1 MTANW
6 GRQGM
11 AVVVAGG
18 FLVIWFALFGGKAV
32 LSDIRPVPGQPVPD
46 GIITPVGFE
55 LEYSSDTLDSL
66 RSLAREAAPVFVVHY
81 PGIRRAS
88 LENLQH
94 ALSVSGGDSIFAAG
108 IARNDYYGT
117 GLIDEA
123 QLRELGTS
131 DSVVLVRDDDDL
143 VPGTW
148 ESFTDVN
155 EAREFLRRDLLAVFS
170 DAVAESISALLLP
183 DLAPAVSFRDSA
195 MRAAEDRVSVVEHT
209 FAPGDTLLSPGD
221 VPDDDFFRVYDAM
234 NSSIS
239 YPGPLRAAARFVPA
253 SLLVLLAVMYG
264 ARAMGRV
271 LTSPS
276 RVLLLGSIWIAS
288 LAATGLL
295 WQMTGSARLQVI
307 SFSVFGACMTAV
319 FFDSSGVYHAW
330 FLAVVFS
337 AVAALGSGSPFTA
350 FLVSAIPAV
359 FASGVF
365 RQLTER
371 DLSLSL
377 LIAVAGSLLVYWAL
391 HTAWIGPGYPFDAP
405 VIVILFV
412 VPFGSLAIARILV
425 HPIEMTFRVTTRLT
439 HARLL
444 SDSHPLR
451 VRMREEAMGTY
462 THSLQVAE
470 LASAAAT
477 RLGANPEVARM
488 GGFYHDIGKLKQ
500 PGMFIENMMN
510 QSYYNPH
517 DYMDPRESAALVIDH
532 VQQGIK
538 LARKH
543 HLPSEVIDII
553 REHHGTGLTM
563 SFLAKARKEAAPGET
578 VNEDDFRY
586 PGPKPRSIEAAL
598 VMTADSASSASRMLK
613 SKNEIAETVKRS
625 IKEKDAEG
633 QYDLCGLTRS
643 MQEDVWHVFLDI
655 LLKADYERVKDYPH
669 GV

>member
-18 FLVIWFALFGGKAV
+18 FLAVWFVLFGGKAV
-32 LSDIRPVPGQPVPD
+32 LSDVNPVLGQPVTD
-46 GIITPVGFE
+46 AIITPVGFE
-55 LEYSSDTLDSL
+55 LEYSSETLDSL
-66 RSLAREAAPVFVVHY
+66 RRVARDAAPVFVMKN
-81 PGIRRAS
+81 PGVRRFS
-88 LENLQH
+88 LESLQH
-94 ALSVSGGDSIFAAG
+94 ALSASGGDSIFAAG
-108 IARNDYYGT
+108 IARNDYYGA

-123 QLRELGTS
+123 ALRTLGTS
-131 DSVVLVRDDDDL
+131 DSVVLVHDGDSL

-148 ESFTDVN
+148 ESFTDVT

-170 DAVAESISALLLP
+170 EEVAESISALLLP
-183 DLAPAVSFRDSA
+183 DLMLAASARDSA
-195 MRAAEDRVSVVEHT
+195 MKAAEERVSVVEH
-209 FAPGDTLLSPGD
+209 FYAPGDTLLAAGEI
-221 VPDDDFFRVYDAM
+221 PDDGFFRVFDAM
-234 NSSIS
+234 SSSIS
-239 YPGPLRAAARFVPA
+239 YPGPLRAVARFVPA
-253 SLLVLLAVMYG
+253 ALLVLLAVMYG

-276 RVLLLGSIWIAS
+276 RVLLLGSIWMAS

-295 WQMTGSARLQVI
+295 WQMAGSARLQII

-330 FLAVVFS
+330 FLAMIFS
-337 AVAALGSGSPFTA
+337 AVTALGSGSPFTA
-350 FLVSAIPAV
+350 FLVSAVPAV

-377 LIAVAGSLLVYWAL
+377 LISVAGSLLVYWAL

-405 VIVILFV
+405 VIVTLFV

-425 HPIEMTFRVTTRLT
+425 HPIEMTFSVTTRLT

-462 THSLQVAE
+462 SHSLQVAE
-470 LASAAAT
+470 LAAAAAS
-477 RLGANPEVARM
+477 RLGADPEVARM

-532 VQQGIK
+532 VQQGVR

-563 SFLAKARKEAAPGET
+563 SFLAKARKEAGPDET
-578 VNEDDFRY
+578 VDEDDFRY
-586 PGPKPRSIEAAL
+586 PGPRPRSIEAAL

-613 SKNEIAETVKRS
+613 SKSEIAETVKRS

-655 LLKADYERVKDYPH
+655 LLKADYERVKNYPH

>member
-1 MTANW
+1 MGNW

-11 AVVVAGG
+11 TVIVAGG

-32 LSDIRPVPGQPVPD
+32 LSDVNPVLGQPVPE
-46 GIITPVGFE
+46 GIVTPVGFE
-55 LEYSSDTLDSL
+55 LEYSSETLDSL
-66 RSLAREAAPVFVVHY
+66 RRDARDAAPVFVVEKL
-81 PGIRRAS
+81 PVRQSS
-88 LENLQH
+88 LLSLKY
-94 ALSVSGGDSIFAAG
+94 ALEEAGADSIIVAG
-108 IARNDYYGT
+108 ILSNDYYGT

-123 QLRELGTS
+123 ELRAIGTS
-131 DSVVLVRDDDDL
+131 DSVVLVIHNDSL

-148 ESFTDVN
+148 ESFTDVT
-155 EAREFLRRDLLAVFS
+155 EAREFLRRDLLAIFS
-170 DAVAESISALLLP
+170 AAVAESISALLEPNLTP
-183 DLAPAVSFRDSA
+183 SPPPFRDNA
-195 MRAAEDRVSVVEHT
+195 MKAAEESVPVVEKY
-209 FAPGDTLLSPGD
+209 FAPGDTLLHPGD
-221 VPDDDFFRVYDAM
+221 IPDDEFFRVFDAM
-234 NSSIS
+234 NSSLS
-239 YPGPLRAAARFVPA
+239 YPGPLRTGARFIPA
-253 SLLVLLAVMYG
+253 ALLVLLAVMYG

-271 LTSPS
+271 LTSPT
-276 RVLLLGSIWIAS
+276 RVLLLGSIWMAS
-288 LAATGLL
+288 LAATGIL
-295 WQMTGSARLQVI
+295 WQMAGSARLQVI

-330 FLAVVFS
+330 FLAMVFS
-337 AVAALGSGSPFTA
+337 AVTALGSGSPFTA
-350 FLVSAIPAV
+350 FMVSAVPAA

-377 LIAVAGSLLVYWAL
+377 LISVAGSLLVYWAL

-405 VIVILFV
+405 VIVTLFV

-425 HPIEMTFRVTTRLT
+425 HPVEMTFRVTTRLT

-444 SDSHPLR
+444 SDGHPLR

-470 LASAAAT
+470 LAAAAAT
-477 RLGANPEVARM
+477 KLGANTEVARM

-532 VQQGIK
+532 VQQGVK

-563 SFLAKARKEAAPGET
+563 SFLAKARKEAAPDEA
-578 VNEDDFRY
+578 VDEDDFRY
-586 PGPKPRSIEAAL
+586 PGPKPRSIAAAL
-598 VMTADSASSASRMLK
+598 VMTADSASSAARMLK
-613 SKNEIAETVKRS
+613 SKSEIAETVKRT

-655 LLKADYERVKDYPH
+655 LLRADYERVKNYPH

>member
-1 MTANW
+1 MNEE
-6 GRQGM
+6 
-11 AVVVAGG
+11 
-18 FLVIWFALFGGKAV
+18 
-32 LSDIRPVPGQPVPD
+32 S
-46 GIITPVGFE
+46 
-55 LEYSSDTLDSL
+55 
-66 RSLAREAAPVFVVHY
+66 
-81 PGIRRAS
+81 
-88 LENLQH
+88 
-94 ALSVSGGDSIFAAG
+94 
-108 IARNDYYGT
+108 
-117 GLIDEA
+117 
-123 QLRELGTS
+123 
-131 DSVVLVRDDDDL
+131 L

-148 ESFTDVN
+148 ESLTDVS
-155 EAREFLRRDLLAVFS
+155 EAREFLRRDLLPVFS
-170 DAVAESISALLLP
+170 ASVAESISTLLLA
-183 DLAPAVSFRDSA
+183 DLVPAVSFRESA
-195 MRAAEDRVSVVEHT
+195 MREAEERVPVVERH
-209 FAPGDTLLSPGD
+209 FAPGDTLLYPGD
-221 VPDDDFFRVYDAM
+221 MPDDEFFRVFDAM
-234 NSSIS
+234 NSSLS
-239 YPGPLRAAARFVPA
+239 FPGPLRTGARFIPA
-253 SLLVLLAVMYG
+253 ALLVLLAVMYG

-271 LTSPS
+271 LTSPA

-330 FLAVVFS
+330 FLAMIFS

-350 FLVSAIPAV
+350 FLVSAVPAA

-377 LIAVAGSLLVYWAL
+377 LISVAGSLLVYWAL
-391 HTAWIGPGYPFDAP
+391 HTAWIGPGFPFDAP

-425 HPIEMTFRVTTRLT
+425 HPVEMTFRVTTRLT

-444 SDSHPLR
+444 SDGHPLR

-470 LASAAAT
+470 LAAAAAT
-477 RLGANPEVARM
+477 KLGANPELARM

-532 VQQGIK
+532 VQQGVK

-553 REHHGTGLTM
+553 REHHGMGLTM
-563 SFLAKARKEAAPGET
+563 SFLAKARKEAEPDE
-578 VNEDDFRY
+578 VVDEDDFRY

-598 VMTADSASSASRMLK
+598 VMTADSASSAARMLK
-613 SKNEIAETVKRS
+613 SKSEIADTVKRT

-655 LLKADYERVKDYPH
+655 LLKADYERVKNYPH

>member
-1 MTANW
+1 MTGNW
-6 GRQGM
+6 GRRSM

-32 LSDIRPVPGQPVPD
+32 LSDVNPVLGQPVSD
-46 GIITPVGFE
+46 AIITPVGFE
-55 LEYSSDTLDSL
+55 LEYSAETIDSL
-66 RSLAREAAPVFVVHY
+66 RSIAREAAPVFVVRF
-81 PGIRRAS
+81 PGVRHSS
-88 LENLQH
+88 LKDLQH
-94 ALSVSGGDSIFAAG
+94 ALELAGADSIFVAG
-108 IARNDYYGT
+108 ILRNDYYGS
-117 GLIDEA
+117 GLIDETG
-123 QLRELGTS
+123 LRALSTS
-131 DSVVLVRDDDDL
+131 DSVLLKLDDDNF
-143 VPGTW
+143 VRGTW
-148 ESFTDVN
+148 ESFTDVS
-155 EAREFLRRDLLAVFS
+155 EAREFLSRDLLPVFS
-170 DAVAESISALLLP
+170 AAVAESISALLLA
-183 DLAPAVSFRDSA
+183 DLSLAVTPRDSA
-195 MRAAEDRVSVVEHT
+195 MKAAEERVSVVEHSYV
-209 FAPGDTLLSPGD
+209 PGDTLLSPGD
-221 VPDDDFFRVYDAM
+221 IPDEEFFRVFDAM
-234 NSSIS
+234 NSSLS
-239 YPGPLRAAARFVPA
+239 YPGPLRTGARFVPA
-253 SLLVLLAVMYG
+253 ALLVLLAVMYG

-276 RVLLLGSIWIAS
+276 RVLLLGSIWMAS
-288 LAATGLL
+288 LAATGIL
-295 WQMTGSARLQVI
+295 WQMAGSARLQVI

-330 FLAVVFS
+330 FLAMIFS
-337 AVAALGSGSPFTA
+337 AAAALGSGSPFTA
-350 FLVSAIPAV
+350 FLVSAVPAA

-377 LIAVAGSLLVYWAL
+377 LISVAGSLLVYWAL

-405 VIVILFV
+405 VIVTLFV

-444 SDSHPLR
+444 SDGHPLR

-470 LASAAAT
+470 LAAAAAT
-477 RLGANPEVARM
+477 KLGANTEVARM

-532 VQQGIK
+532 VQQGVK

-563 SFLAKARKEAAPGET
+563 SFFAKARKEAAPDEA
-578 VNEDDFRY
+578 VDEDDFRY

-613 SKNEIAETVKRS
+613 SKSEIAETVKRS

-655 LLKADYERVKDYPH
+655 LLKSDYERVKNYPH

>member
-1 MTANW
+1 MTGNW

-11 AVVVAGG
+11 AVLVAGG

-32 LSDIRPVPGQPVPD
+32 LSDVNPVFGQPVPEA
-46 GIITPVGFE
+46 IITPVGFE
-55 LEYSSDTLDSL
+55 LEHTAETLDSL
-66 RSLAREAAPVFVVHY
+66 RGIARDAAPVFVVHT

-88 LENLQH
+88 LESMQH
-94 ALSVSGGDSIFAAG
+94 ALALSGGDSIFVAG

-123 QLRELGTS
+123 ELRTLGTS
-131 DSVVLVRDDDDL
+131 DSVVLVIDDHNFE
-143 VPGTW
+143 PGTW
-148 ESFTDVN
+148 EGFTDVS

-170 DAVAESISALLLP
+170 EAVAESISTLLRP
-183 DLAPAVSFRDSA
+183 DLTVAVTHRDSA
-195 MRAAEDRVSVVEHT
+195 MKAAEERVPVVEKY

-221 VPDDDFFRVYDAM
+221 IPDDEFFRVFDAM
-234 NSSIS
+234 NSSLS
-239 YPGPLRAAARFVPA
+239 YPGPLRTGARFIPA
-253 SLLVLLAVMYG
+253 VLLVLLSVMYG

-276 RVLLLGSIWIAS
+276 RVLLLGSIWMAS

-295 WQMTGSARLQVI
+295 WQMTDSARLQVI

-330 FLAVVFS
+330 FLAMIFS

-350 FLVSAIPAV
+350 FLVSAIPAA

-377 LIAVAGSLLVYWAL
+377 LISVAGSLLVYWAL
-391 HTAWIGPGYPFDAP
+391 HTAWIGPGYPFDTP
-405 VIVILFV
+405 VIVTLFV

-425 HPIEMTFRVTTRLT
+425 HPVEMTFRVTTRLT

-462 THSLQVAE
+462 THSVQVAE
-470 LASAAAT
+470 LAAAAAT
-477 RLGANPEVARM
+477 KLGANPEVARM

-532 VQQGIK
+532 VQQGVK

-563 SFLAKARKEAAPGET
+563 SFLAKARKEAAPDEI
-578 VNEDDFRY
+578 VDEDDFRY

-598 VMTADSASSASRMLK
+598 VMTADSASSAARMLK
-613 SKNEIAETVKRS
+613 SKNEIAETVKRT

-655 LLKADYERVKDYPH
+655 LLKADYERVKNYPH